1 MHPSFTPNFWCGL
14 FKSFSIS
21 VTKCLLPICF
31 QLSANLTR
39 TMLTRQLNRGLSA
52 VEDMFMHETLQFE
65 AELEAEGLPPHL
77 SPLEAAMALVA
88 QEEVR
93 PLHKLSLVRISLY
106 LSLDFAEIHLLAVL
120 LAEFS
125 Y

>member
-1 MHPSFTPNFWCGL
+1 MLPTKH
-14 FKSFSIS
+14 KSDQDH
-21 VTKCLLPICF
+21 TDQAAK
-31 QLSANLTR
+31 
-39 TMLTRQLNRGLSA
+39 RGLSP
-52 VEDMFMHETLQFE
+52 VEDMFTHETLQFE

-88 QEEVR
+88 QEEAR
-93 PLHKLSLVRISLY
+93 PLHKLSPVRISLY

-125 Y
+125 SIDSALVPVLKEKP